1 MTATQNRS
9 TARGVRVCYVSGT
22 WQLIALCASLRE
34 HLARTPHFHH
44 LDTVVVAAGTGTSA
58 ALRQKL
64 EDVVTLL
71 AVGDR
76 FDWID
81 DLMAGLG
88 GVDDREFEA
97 RIRTTRERIGT
108 RDVVEVWVS
117 YPWAGP
123 DRFLLECYPG
133 AHVVLYEEGILTYAR
148 PWSDAY
154 SRRGSPRET
163 VKYLYRRT
171 AGDSRARVRAF
182 NSEARLLGRRKRAPA
197 ASYLLLGHRLGVP
210 SAHRRF
216 AHIVP
221 PRTLREVLETI
232 PVDSVPRAATT
243 YPRALLLGANL
254 SAWQVIPFD
263 DELGLYVSA
272 VSRLANAGYEVWW
285 KDHPRAPQPFLGP
298 LQERLPDIPVS
309 PLEVEHTLP
318 LEVALLK
325 DPVDL
330 LVGGVTA
337 GLFYAPLVNP
347 SQMRAATFAEAMRP
361 LLKWPWLDVADLIQ
375 AHVPSLDMVLT
386 EAAPESILRK
396 ATT

>member
-9 TARGVRVCYVSGT
+9 TARGVRVCYLSGT
-22 WQLIALCASLRE
+22 WQMITLCASLRE
-34 HLARTPHFHH
+34 HFARTPHSHH
-44 LDTVVVAAGTGTSA
+44 LDTVLVLAGTGTSA

-71 AVGDR
+71 GVGDR
-76 FDWID
+76 SVWID

-88 GVDDREFEA
+88 GVGDREFEA
-97 RIRTTRERIGT
+97 RIRMTRERIGA
-108 RDVVEVWVS
+108 RDVAEVWVS

-133 AHVVLYEEGILTYAR
+133 AQVVLYEDGVLTYAR
-148 PWSDAY
+148 PWSGEY
-154 SRRGSPRET
+154 SRVSPRET
-163 VKYLYRRT
+163 VKYLYRKT

-182 NSEARLLGRRKRAPA
+182 NSESRLLGRRRRTPV

-221 PRTLREVLETI
+221 PRTLREVLEAI

-243 YPRALLLGANL
+243 HPRALLLGANL
-254 SAWQVIPFD
+254 SAWQVIPFE

-272 VSRLANAGYEVWW
+272 VSRLANAGYDVWW
-285 KDHPRAPQPFLGP
+285 KDHPRVPHPFLGA
-298 LQERLPDIPVS
+298 LQKRLPDIPIS
-309 PLEVEHTLP
+309 PLELDHALP

-337 GLFYAPLVNP
+337 GLFYAPLITP
-347 SQMRAATFAEAMRP
+347 SQMRAATFAEVMRP

-375 AHVPSLDMVLT
+375 AHVPSLDMVLA
-386 EAAPESILRK
+386 EAASESVRPK